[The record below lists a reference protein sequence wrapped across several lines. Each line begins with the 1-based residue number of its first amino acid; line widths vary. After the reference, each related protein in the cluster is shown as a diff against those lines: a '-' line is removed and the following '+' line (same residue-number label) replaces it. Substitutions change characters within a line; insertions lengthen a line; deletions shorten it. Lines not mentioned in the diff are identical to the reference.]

1 MKDGKAGF
9 ALHGP
14 SGKYYLYHRCARIR
28 VPASLSPGVPLS
40 TRLTQLD
47 LLRATMSLS
56 DFARYLQYPPSFLA
70 FVLYKGPSSGRYTSF
85 SIPKRSGGTRVIHAP
100 DHHLKELQRRLA
112 KQLELCKTE
121 IANRR
126 GFADKFSH
134 GFEPGRSIITNAW
147 PHKRRRFVLNLDLEE
162 FFPSINFG
170 RVRGYF
176 LKNRDFG
183 LHPDVATI
191 IAQIACFQNAL
202 PQGAPSSP
210 VIANLIAH
218 VLDVRLGKLAATVK
232 CTYSRYAD
240 DLTLSTNQKDFP
252 AALASPDPMSAGG
265 WAISG
270 TLLDEIRRTGFN
282 VHPAKTRMQRR
293 PSHQVVTGLTV
304 NDKVNVRAPY
314 YRAARATCDSL
325 FKTGSYYR
333 GATSSKTLP
342 AGTPP
347 AKENGIAYLEGVMA
361 HIYHVKRT
369 SDLRSGRLDPKRESE
384 DLKRA
389 RYPGYRELFKKLLYF
404 RHFVALEQPLIVC
417 EGKTDNI
424 YLRSALK
431 ALDPRYPQLAK
442 VEKGVLTTEVKF
454 LKHSRA
460 EHDILELSG
469 GSGNLANLIA
479 RYKKTVSRYAYRPLK
494 YPVIVLIDNDSGSNP
509 VFGAM
514 KEHGIT
520 VSQTTTSPFYHVYF
534 NLYVVKTP
542 EIGAAGTSC
551 IENLYPPEVLAT
563 KLDGKAFSL
572 AKEWDSKT
580 HYGKFEFADR
590 VVRSNYKAIDFSQ
603 FEPLLGRL
611 LDVIADYPSRKT

>member
-1 MKDGKAGF
+1 
-9 ALHGP
+9 
-14 SGKYYLYHRCARIR
+14 
-28 VPASLSPGVPLS
+28 
-40 TRLTQLD
+40 
-47 LLRATMSLS
+47 MSLT
-56 DFARYLQYPPSFLA
+56 DFARYLRYPPSFLA
-70 FVLYKGPSSGRYTSF
+70 FVLYKGPPSGRYTSF
-85 SIPKRSGGTRVIHAP
+85 TVPKRSGGTRAIHAP
-100 DHHLKELQRRLA
+100 DDHLKELQRRLA
-112 KQLELCKTE
+112 NQLELCKAE
-121 IANRR
+121 IVNKR
-126 GFADKFSH
+126 GFADKFAH
-134 GFEPGRSIITNAW
+134 GFEPGLSIITNAW
-147 PHKRRRFVLNLDLEE
+147 PHKRRRFVLNLDLED

-170 RVRGYF
+170 RVRGFF

-183 LHPDVATI
+183 LQPKVATI

-210 VIANLIAH
+210 VISNLIAH
-218 VLDVRLGKLAATVK
+218 VLDVRLGKLAAIVK

-240 DLTLSTNQKDFP
+240 DLTFSTNQRDFP
-252 AALASPDPMSAGG
+252 PALASADPTAAGG
-265 WAISG
+265 WTLSG
-270 TLLDEIRRTGFN
+270 TLLDEIRRSGFN
-282 VHPAKTRMQRR
+282 VHPSKTRMQCR

-304 NDKVNVRAPY
+304 NDKVNVRAAY

-333 GATSSKTLP
+333 GATSSKTLLP
-342 AGTPP
+342 GTPP
-347 AKENGIAYLEGVMA
+347 TKENGIAYLEGVMA

-404 RHFVALEQPLIVC
+404 KQFVVLDQPLIVC

-431 ALDPRYPQLAK
+431 ALDPKYPQLAK
-442 VEKGVLTTEVKF
+442 VAKDVLTTEVKF

-479 RYKKTVSRYAYRPLK
+479 RYKKTVSRYTHRPLNH
-494 YPVIVLIDNDSGSNP
+494 PVIVLIDNDSGANP

-514 KEHGIT
+514 KEYGIALT
-520 VSQTTTSPFYHVYF
+520 QTTASPFYHVCF

-542 EIGAAGTSC
+542 EIGAAGASC
-551 IENLYPPEVLAT
+551 IEDLFPAAVRAT
-563 KLDGKAFSL
+563 KLDGRALSL
-572 AKEWDSKT
+572 AKEWDPRT

-590 VVRSNYKAIDFSQ
+590 VVRSNYKTIDFSQ
-603 FEPLLGRL
+603 FEPLLDRL
-611 LDVIADYPSRKT
+611 LAVIADYPSRKT